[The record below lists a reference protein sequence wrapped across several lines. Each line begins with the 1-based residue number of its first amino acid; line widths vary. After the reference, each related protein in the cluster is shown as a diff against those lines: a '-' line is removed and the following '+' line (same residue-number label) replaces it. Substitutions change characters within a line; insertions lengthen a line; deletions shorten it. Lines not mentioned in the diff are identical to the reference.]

1 MPNTSP
7 KRYNTAQPYG
17 HNERPRRTQPKV
29 NDMVQTILRI
39 IIAAAFFMTAAACA
53 GSGEPT
59 GSQIPSAPPTQ
70 PSSQPPDP
78 SPAPAAVQV
87 EQARA
92 GPQPPPKDELVK
104 FANWDDNPVKLL
116 NWIAAYIVAHGLDRP
131 IRIIDA
137 EDAQYQDRLLQ
148 NDVDIVLA
156 ADPAWAKDQSESGAL
171 LLLDN
176 PSPVD
181 PNLVVA
187 VHPSMTQ
194 RAADVI
200 ELLENLRIE
209 SGFLAAQSA
218 MIRGGRIGLKENVI
232 GLNILKKNPEVWT
245 PWVSKETSAVVAQAV
260 EDGKIGHCREFVNYA
275 PDQVGNEGSRYCK
288 DDPTKA
294 SGNR

>member
-1 MPNTSP
+1 
-7 KRYNTAQPYG
+7 
-17 HNERPRRTQPKV
+17 
-29 NDMVQTILRI
+29 MVQTTRRI
-39 IIAAAFFMTAAACA
+39 IIAAVFFMTVSAACA
-53 GSGEPT
+53 GSGDPP
-59 GSQIPSAPPTQ
+59 GSQTPSATPTQ
-70 PSSQPPDP
+70 PSAQPPAP
-78 SPAPAAVQV
+78 VTAPAAAQT
-87 EQARA
+87 EQTRA
-92 GPQPPPKDELVK
+92 GPQPPPKDELMK

-131 IRIIDA
+131 IRVIDI

-156 ADPAWAKDQSESGAL
+156 ADPVWAKDQADSGAL
-171 LLLDN
+171 VLLDN

-181 PNLVVA
+181 PNLAIA

-194 RAADVI
+194 RAPDVI

-245 PWVSKETSAVVAQAV
+245 PWVGKETAAVVAQAV

-288 DDPTKA
+288 DDPTKS